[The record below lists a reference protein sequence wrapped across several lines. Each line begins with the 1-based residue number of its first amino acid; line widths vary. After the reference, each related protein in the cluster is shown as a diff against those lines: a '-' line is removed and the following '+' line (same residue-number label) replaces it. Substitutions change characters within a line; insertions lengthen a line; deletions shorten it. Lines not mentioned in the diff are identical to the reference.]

1 MEATNEEQMGGF
13 ENGFGDKDGEKKEE
27 TEEKMEEKKGQ
38 GRKRREKEMESSGSV
53 AMIKCKKTDGKG
65 WHCKRLAQSPHSLCS
80 YHLTQL
86 RSYRSRFDDQVSG
99 DHRKKYAFSVD
110 SGGSASNYYY
120 YYSILGPWWGKRRGP
135 VTERFTVI
143 PKPASFLSLGLLG
156 KSEIIPKLD
165 IEVCLSPLNMIGP
178 IFEVLHL
185 LDFNSISGVKKLET
199 ADESPEITV
208 AGNVFLDKEK
218 EEENEELEYKAEEKE
233 SEPAG
238 VMKCKKTD
246 GKRWRCKRLAKP
258 PHSLCSYH
266 LTQLRSYRARFEDQV
281 PGDHRKKPPFAVDCG
296 GAASKY
302 YYYYSIL
309 GPWWGKRRGPVNEST
324 EWNAEND
331 ISSKDC
337 NGKIADFETTVDG
350 DNGEEEEEEAVAED
364 VEIPGNVT
372 YKKRKKRVMKRR
384 GRKPVKSRS
393 LKSLL

>member
-1 MEATNEEQMGGF
+1 MRI
-13 ENGFGDKDGEKKEE
+13 
-27 TEEKMEEKKGQ
+27 
-38 GRKRREKEMESSGSV
+38 RK
-53 AMIKCKKTDGKG
+53 
-65 WHCKRLAQSPHSLCS
+65 Q
-80 YHLTQL
+80 
-86 RSYRSRFDDQVSG
+86 
-99 DHRKKYAFSVD
+99 
-110 SGGSASNYYY
+110 AS
-120 YYSILGPWWGKRRGP
+120 K
-135 VTERFTVI
+135 
-143 PKPASFLSLGLLG
+143 LLG
-156 KSEIIPKLD
+156 WAYHSPFASSSAQPPSEADAGEIQCQLN
-165 IEVCLSPLNMIGP
+165 LSPWDAI
-178 IFEVLHL
+178 
-185 LDFNSISGVKKLET
+185 NSPQYTISQEELET